1 MGTSKRKNTVTHA
14 ARTRVAT
21 RKGASRKPASTHP
34 RAIAFAVATAFLPWY
49 LPQTAYGQTPAPNQ
63 MPTVTLVQGQ
73 AYIRDAAGTY
83 QRIDQASLRAIY
95 EGSLTMGV
103 NAHLDV
109 NQAYG
114 RAGIGLFRDVSGSL
128 SQIFGRIT
136 SNGQIFISNPNG
148 VLFGAS
154 ARVDVGALFA
164 TSLSIQDHDFMAGR
178 YQWFN
183 KDGNA
188 GSVVNKAGS
197 EQGVEG
203 HIITAN
209 GYTALV
215 GPQVRNDGLIIARAG
230 NVTLAAGDRV
240 TLDMIGDGLISLSID
255 QAAFNASVVNRGHIE
270 ADGGT
275 VLLAARSAN
284 ALFDTVIN
292 NSGVIR
298 ANSLVQRNGEIVLD
312 GGNAGVVANAGTLT
326 VAGTDAGTTGG
337 TVKVLGKYVG
347 LFDGTRIDASGVSGG
362 GTVLV
367 GGNFQGK
374 GLEANAARTYVGAD
388 VQINADATLEGDGGK
403 VIVWADEITRF
414 HGTLS
419 ARGGSQS
426 GNGGFAEISGKGT
439 LLF

>member
-1 MGTSKRKNTVTHA
+1 MGTLKRKSTATQA
-14 ARTRVAT
+14 ARTRAVT
-21 RKGASRKPASTHP
+21 RKGANRKPTSTHP

-49 LPQTAYGQTPAPNQ
+49 LPQTAYAQAPAPNQ
-63 MPTVTLVQGQ
+63 MPNVVLVQGQ
-73 AYIRDAAGTY
+73 AYIRDAVGTY
-83 QRIDQASLRAIY
+83 QRIDQSTLRAIY

-103 NAHLDV
+103 NAHLDI

-136 SNGQIFISNPNG
+136 SNGQVFISNPNG

-178 YQWFN
+178 YNFYN
-183 KDGNA
+183 EGNA

-197 EQGVEG
+197 QAGIEG

-255 QAAFNASVVNRGHIE
+255 QAAFNASVINKGTIE
-270 ADGGT
+270 ADGGM

-284 ALFDTVIN
+284 ALLDTVIN
-292 NSGVIR
+292 NRGVVR
-298 ANSLVQRNGEIVLD
+298 ANSLESTRPVTP
-312 GGNAGVVANAGTLT
+312 AGARFLWGVHCREKVPSKTLRRLT
-326 VAGTDAGTTGG
+326 SE
-337 TVKVLGKYVG
+337 K
-347 LFDGTRIDASGVSGG
+347 TR
-362 GTVLV
+362 
-367 GGNFQGK
+367 
-374 GLEANAARTYVGAD
+374 R
-388 VQINADATLEGDGGK
+388 
-403 VIVWADEITRF
+403 
-414 HGTLS
+414 
-419 ARGGSQS
+419 
-426 GNGGFAEISGKGT
+426 
-439 LLF
+439 